1 MRSNFIEYAEFTDHK
16 SLYFIDKHGYL
27 ELHDEIKGFLGNFEI
42 WHDSE
47 NENKEYINLNN
58 NKVYIETIAER

>member
-1 MRSNFIEYAEFTDHK
+1 MRTNFIKHAEITNLK
-16 SLYFIDKHGYL
+16 SLFFIDKHGYL
-27 ELHDEIKGFLGNFEI
+27 ELHDKVKGFLGYFEI

-58 NKVYIETIAER
+58 QKVYLETIDEH